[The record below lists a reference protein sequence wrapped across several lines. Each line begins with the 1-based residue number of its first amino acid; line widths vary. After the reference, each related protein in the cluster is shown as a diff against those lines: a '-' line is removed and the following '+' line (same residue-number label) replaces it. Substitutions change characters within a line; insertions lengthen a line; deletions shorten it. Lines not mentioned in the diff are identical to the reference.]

1 MASFA
6 DYLTQ
11 RLTPATT
18 GVFPAGQTLAPSGGV
33 QLADIL
39 GGLAAA
45 SRQAIPAPAPT
56 PQPSLT
62 MTPQAG
68 AAVPTEQGPDP
79 LAALTQI
86 LGAMP
91 QGQAGSSPLAGLS
104 TPMDPRVGA
113 GINMNGDV
121 LQQNPQAPAGTGT
134 SPFSAATDWLAN
146 LFGTAPQESPAAN
159 AAAAAAM
166 GTLQGG
172 APSPLQPQAEPA
184 TPAQS
189 AALPPAVG
197 AAVPTTGKPAA
208 TTAKPAGA
216 PTPASSGKTA
226 PEISPIAAPA
236 YKAISAAKDIPAE
249 DKSNL
254 SQVFQNEDLYK
265 TMISIGAA
273 LSRGEDYGSAME
285 KGAATFLG
293 AQAAR
298 AQQAKDAEA
307 LRYQRAQDS
316 FNNDIKVANLKRGLD
331 KDAVDAELSR
341 AKVAAEKAK
350 IPLTQQQVLLVQQRI
365 AESKANQAKAG
376 KEMSGLLPKD
386 YAKMKLD
393 VIKDMSANGEEPVAG
408 MSLDDAAQV
417 RVNLALPDSMRQYA
431 PIPSAVRKEV
441 QGIAAKP
448 ALTPEDKT
456 RLEQYRLLY
465 GSVF

>member
-1 MASFA
+1 MATFA
-6 DYLTQ
+6 DYLMS
-11 RLTPATT
+11 RMTPKS
-18 GVFPAGQTLAPSGGV
+18 GVFPIPVETAPTQGL

-39 GGLAAA
+39 GGLATAR
-45 SRQAIPAPAPT
+45 SQIQPQTTPGLSQRPAMGLPPAV
-56 PQPSLT
+56 
-62 MTPQAG
+62 G
-68 AAVPTEQGPDP
+68 AATPTEQGADP

-91 QGQAGSSPLAGLS
+91 ATQGSSALGAVTAGS
-104 TPMDPRVGA
+104 DPRTGA
-113 GINMNGDV
+113 GINMNGDI
-121 LQQNPQAPAGTGT
+121 LQQNPQPQTTSDT
-134 SPFSAATDWLAN
+134 SPFAKATDWLAN
-146 LFGTAPQESPAAN
+146 LFGQAPAESPAAN
-159 AAAAAAM
+159 AASAAAM

-172 APSPLQPQAEPA
+172 APSPLQPLAEPTQA
-184 TPAQS
+184 PQ
-189 AALPPAVG
+189 AAVMPPVPG
-197 AAVPTTGKPAA
+197 AAAPTTGKPAA

-216 PTPASSGKTA
+216 PTPEPAAKTA
-226 PEISPIAAPA
+226 QEISPIAAPA

-298 AQQAKDAEA
+298 AQKAAADEA
-307 LRYQRAQDS
+307 VRYQRAQDS
-316 FNNDIKVANLKRGLD
+316 FKNNIEAAKLKRGLD
-331 KDAVDAELSR
+331 KDAVDAELTR
-341 AKVAAEKAK
+341 AKTAAEKAR

-393 VIKDMSANGEEPVAG
+393 VIKDMSANGEEPAAG

-431 PIPSAVRKEV
+431 PIPTAVRKEV
-441 QGIAAKP
+441 QDIAAKP
-448 ALTPEDKT
+448 ALTAEDKT